1 MNNVAYLPA
10 AKQEEMARPF
20 DAVEFAMMEQFVISF
35 TARDGDNSVQVPW
48 SRHTGPVYHDDSSS
62 IGSVWAVVI

>member
-35 TARDGDNSVQVPW
+35 TARDGDNSVQ
-48 SRHTGPVYHDDSSS
+48 SSMEQTYRTR
-62 IGSVWAVVI
+62 IPR